1 MHRMSGDNQNSS
13 MNTSFIY
20 EQDLTDRT
28 GARPGRL
35 AGKRIL
41 IKGAAH
47 GIGGVDLPALAAAA
61 VALLV
66 IESALR
72 ASWLR
77 RHP

>member
-20 EQDLTDRT
+20 EQDPTDRT

-47 GIGGVDLPALAAAA
+47 GIGGVT
-61 VALLV
+61 
-66 IESALR
+66 I
-72 ASWLR
+72 
-77 RHP
+77 